1 MSITTYPKPQFA
13 TIKAAIVLALDIKV
27 NDGQAHWWN
36 GTVARNGNSYVVLQ
50 VTPGLTDRARK
61 TLEGYGL
68 QVSATVEG
76 SSYDLL
82 PISVDQIENYLPKR
96 VTRKWLA
103 DTAKPRD
110 DDLDGPHIGWKREVT
125 AQLDQLGIT
134 YLKMTYSG
142 AGDSSNP
149 DEFECT
155 RAGHNIWYPKQW
167 SDEEEAFWYKAQNY
181 ELPQDLQTLISE
193 YVWETLCQYDCV
205 NNDGGGG
212 DLKIDLSADEP
223 AFSFSCYTNEMTS
236 TTHAEDEEV

>member
-1 MSITTYPKPQFA
+1 MSMTTYPKPQFA

-27 NDGQAHWWN
+27 NDGQAHWWD
-36 GTVARNGNSYVVLQ
+36 GTVARNGNSYVALQ
-50 VTPGLTDRARK
+50 VTPGLTNRARK
-61 TLEGYGL
+61 TLEGYGI

-96 VTRKWLA
+96 VTRKWPNGNYAA
-103 DTAKPRD
+103 DKST
-110 DDLDGPHIGWKREVT
+110 DGPHFKWKKDVT

-134 YLKMTYSG
+134 YLKMVYSG

-149 DEFECT
+149 DEWVCS
-155 RAGHNIWYPKQW
+155 RAGDTWYPKNW
-167 SDEEEAFWYKAQNY
+167 DDEEAKFWRDAQNY
-181 ELPQDLQTLISE
+181 TLPEDLQALISE

-212 DLKIDLSADEP
+212 DLTIDLSSDEP
-223 AFSFSCYTNEMTS
+223 EFLFSCYTNEMTT
-236 TTHAEDEEV
+236 TTHADNEEV